1 MALQNIPSGNATLTY
16 ANKTMSPENYYRQLL
31 EKKQEDACEEL
42 EKAQNTPVQ
51 TGAEKYTQKQWN
63 SFLKDYDELTER
75 AREEMR
81 IRHEKQYEEQLEREE
96 RARAAVMKDYLE
108 AVNEAKRKRSKEMQ
122 EQLLEEEEE

>member
-1 MALQNIPSGNATLTY
+1 MALQNIPSGNATITY
-16 ANKTMSPENYYRQLL
+16 AEKTMSSENYYRQLL

-96 RARAAVMKDYLE
+96 RAREAVMEDYLE

-122 EQLLEEEEE
+122 EQRLEEE